1 MFLCYCVHADGDAC
15 RGQMH
20 WIPSGPGIIG
30 SREAPNVDTRTQT
43 PSNQYTRMFCHHPS
57 PFPSP
62 LPPSQLFLSL
72 LCMHCVC
79 TIVHFIII
87 LTHHLWWILRS
98 TSNIFDITNN
108 APQNY
113 LLFFFF
119 IFIVLHLQA
128 QFFGLGILDLHT
140 WVDFTGTLPYP
151 LIGICPLVL
160 PPRFWERLFSRSSVN
175 HVC

>member
-1 MFLCYCVHADGDAC
+1 MFLCYCVHVNGDAC

-113 LLFFFF
+113 LLFFFSF
-119 IFIVLHLQA
+119 SYFCIFRLNSLVWEFLIYIHGWILRVLSH
-128 QFFGLGILDLHT
+128 I
-140 WVDFTGTLPYP
+140 P
-151 LIGICPLVL
+151 
-160 PPRFWERLFSRSSVN
+160 
-175 HVC
+175 